1 MKRKLIVLTVIIV
14 LISTL
19 FVFLEYNE
27 ETKKYKDYADVKLNM
42 YLPSVYNN
50 MIKMNLIIEK
60 AINQSYITERE
71 LIHLKSLYDPYYK
84 SFVEYMLLAEI
95 TKGYD
100 FRENHNINSEY
111 KIISEYSNFFHRI
124 YNLFDNKKDSIVSAY
139 QLNKNELKVFKKS
152 YEYTSE
158 VSKIIKENIEYY
170 DMFKIEIIYDE
181 DNISFVW
188 NIKEEYKSTLPSNS
202 NNAGG
207 TVFKDKND
215 KSLKI
220 DKYILPEK
228 PYFDSSDDTWV
239 ELLKKIQKLNRE
251 EL

>member
-1 MKRKLIVLTVIIV
+1 MKRKLIILTVIIV
-14 LISTL
+14 LIFATFL
-19 FVFLEYNE
+19 FLKYSE
-27 ETKKYKDYADVKLNM
+27 ETKKYKDYADFKLNT
-42 YLPSVYNN
+42 YLPRVCDNT
-50 MIKMNLIIEK
+50 IEMNLIIEK
-60 AINQSYITERE
+60 AINQSYITEKE
-71 LIHLKSLYDPYYK
+71 LIQLKSLYDPYYK

-100 FRENHNINSEY
+100 FRESHNINRNY
-111 KIISEYSNFFHRI
+111 KVIFEYSDFFHRI
-124 YNLFDNKKDSIVSAY
+124 YNLFDNKEESAY

-188 NIKEEYKSTLPSNS
+188 NIKEEYKGTLPSNS

-215 KSLKI
+215 IPLKI

-228 PYFDSSDDTWV
+228 PYFDSSDDRWV
-239 ELLKKIQKLNRE
+239 ELLKEIQKLNRE